1 MKVNHLLWKCVC
13 MNQIQPSSNN
23 AQAIGENDKEI
34 SIEQLAKLNISIMHI
49 KTNISCVRQV
59 NVCVMQYFLKLN
71 ECYYKLID
79 NQIVDKYVFDCNL
92 DIRLSSISWAS
103 CIMALVVIC
112 GNPTQSRKL
121 STFTKY
127 FFNARYLINI

>member
-1 MKVNHLLWKCVC
+1 MKLSHLSWKCAC
-13 MNQIQPSSNN
+13 MNQMKPSSND
-23 AQAIGENDKEI
+23 AWAIGENDKEI

-79 NQIVDKYVFDCNL
+79 NQIVDKHVFDCNL
-92 DIRLSSISWAS
+92 DMRLSSISWVS
-103 CIMALVVIC
+103 CIMGLVVIC
-112 GNPTQSRKL
+112 SNPTQSRKL
-121 STFTKY
+121 STFVKC
-127 FFNARYLINI
+127 FFNTSCLMNV